1 MRGSELAKR
10 LLDLAIVAAS
20 APVTIPLSVAAAVA
34 IRAESKG
41 GAIFRQTRVG
51 RNGERFTV
59 LKFRTMVEN
68 AENIGAGLYAEPNDP
83 RFTRTG
89 LIARRFSI
97 DEVPQLWNVVRGEMS
112 IVGPRPCLPQ
122 IVDRYPEEFAEILK
136 VKPGLTGLSQVN
148 GRNALVRSQRMALD
162 SEYANSWSVLGDVG
176 IILRTFSVV
185 LKGEGQLNTQ
195 GEADVE
201 R

>member
-1 MRGSELAKR
+1 MKPSDIAKR

-20 APVTIPLSVAAAVA
+20 APITVPLSVVAAVA

-51 RNGERFTV
+51 RGGKHFTV

-83 RFTRTG
+83 RFTKTG

-122 IVDRYPEEFAEILK
+122 IVERYPREFSEILQ